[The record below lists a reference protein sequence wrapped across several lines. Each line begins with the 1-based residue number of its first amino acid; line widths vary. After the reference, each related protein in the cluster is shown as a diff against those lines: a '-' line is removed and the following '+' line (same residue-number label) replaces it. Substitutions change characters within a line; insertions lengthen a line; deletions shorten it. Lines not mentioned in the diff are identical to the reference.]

1 MKPLADATR
10 STVERLVDRAMR
22 LGREH
27 SRHQKAY
34 KTGKCIFGC
43 EQARQATVEELVAML
58 ALPVL
63 ATDAERATLSAWAA

>member
-43 EQARQATVEELVAML
+43 EQARQATVEALVAL
-58 ALPVL
+58 ALPVP